1 MKYYIL
7 FTICFTSISL
17 FGFSQS
23 KGYYSIGNNAEKLKI
38 KGDKKSL
45 DSFLRVEKGYYNIE
59 TNREKLKR
67 HTGVNSVYRRRTPEV
82 KKGYYSI
89 GNNVEKL
96 YIHKD

>member
-7 FTICFTSISL
+7 FTICLISISF

-45 DSFLRVEKGYYNIE
+45 DSFLRVEKGYYHIE
-59 TNREKLKR
+59 TNRRKLKR
-67 HTGVNSVYRRRTPEV
+67 HSRVDSVYSRRIPEI

-96 YIHKD
+96 H